1 MSAIRV
7 SGSTL
12 VMLAALL
19 PGVVLAQATAPPDLD
34 CSIGFEGLRSSTA
47 ALPGAKAGN
56 DGRFDLV
63 TLLAPD
69 TWKVEFAFTAPG
81 QAAHPA
87 VTLRTFL
94 KQVTGVWTAQSKG
107 CSYGDARQ
115 FAALMADMK
124 QRDSDLTNASRAEVE
139 RKKQDASPLGTP

>member
-1 MSAIRV
+1 MQ
-7 SGSTL
+7 TL
-12 VMLAALL
+12 RALLVLSALL
-19 PGVVLAQATAPPDLD
+19 PVSALAQTPAPPDLD
-34 CSIGFEGLRSSTA
+34 CSAGFDGLRSAAA
-47 ALPGAKAGN
+47 ALPGAQRGN

-63 TLLAPD
+63 TQTEPD
-69 TWKVEFAFTAPG
+69 VWKVEFAFTAPG

-107 CSYGDARQ
+107 CSFGDERQ

-124 QRDSDLTNASRAEVE
+124 QRDSELTNVSRAEVE
-139 RKKQDASPLGTP
+139 AKKKEASPLGAP